1 MEILSRGEKV
11 KASPSRSAPRPG
23 DPSQLVAMNS
33 HPPPRRAVNVG
44 SLLLTPQE
52 NDCLFGYLGRK
63 CATLCSAVVQVY
75 RAERSGGWAKR
86 CCGVACLVK
95 DNPQRSY
102 FIRVFDIK
110 EGKTMFEQ
118 ELYHNFSISS
128 PRPYFITFAGDSC
141 QIGLNFASEEE
152 AKRFRVAVSDLLNR
166 RQRKTGPALP
176 MATVDIK
183 NPEINNLR
191 FHNSHSHHQPYHLN
205 NMLSHSGLVRR
216 DKKSKSKK
224 KKLTK
229 ADIGTP
235 SNFQHI
241 GHVGWDPNTGFD
253 LNNLDPELK
262 NLFDMCGI
270 SEAQLKDRETSK
282 VIYDFIEKKGGVEAV
297 KNELRRQAPP
307 PPPSRSSAPPPP
319 PPPPHSTAPPPPPP
333 PPSRGSRGA
342 PPPPPPSR
350 APVSAPPP
358 PPPSRPG
365 ALGAPPPPPPSRGG
379 HQPPPPPH
387 HHHHQQPPP
396 PPPPP
401 SSSAAPQAPPP
412 PPPVLTQPSPASLAP
427 PPPPPPP
434 PGPPPPPELDGV
446 SGGEDSPHSPN
457 AGGKSA
463 LLEQIRG
470 GTQLKKVEQNN
481 TKAPASST
489 GRDALLDQI
498 RQGIQ
503 LKNVSDHPE
512 SAPQTPA
519 PAAGIVGAL
528 MEVMQKR
535 SKAIHSSDDDEDED
549 EDDDFEDDE
558 EWDD

>member
-1 MEILSRGEKV
+1 
-11 KASPSRSAPRPG
+11 
-23 DPSQLVAMNS
+23 MNS
-33 HPPPRRAVNVG
+33 HPPPRRVANVG

-52 NDCLFGYLGRK
+52 NECLFSYLGRK

-75 RAERSGGWAKR
+75 GTDRSCVWVKR

-102 FIRVFDIK
+102 FVRVFDIK
-110 EGKTMFEQ
+110 EGKVMFEQ
-118 ELYHNFSISS
+118 ELYHNFNMSCSRS
-128 PRPYFITFAGDSC
+128 YFISFAGDSC

-152 AKRFRVAVSDLLNR
+152 AKRFRVAISDLLNR
-166 RQRKTGPALP
+166 RQRKTGPALH

-191 FHNSHSHHQPYHLN
+191 FHNSHSHQQPYHLN
-205 NMLSHSGLVRR
+205 NMLSHSGLSRK
-216 DKKSKSKK
+216 DKKSKGKK

-307 PPPSRSSAPPPP
+307 PPPSRGGPPPPPPPPPHQSSAPPPP
-319 PPPPHSTAPPPPPP
+319 PP
-333 PPSRGSRGA
+333 SRGGRGA

-350 APVSAPPP
+350 APASAPPP

-365 ALGAPPPPPPSRGG
+365 TLGAPPPPPPPSRTS
-379 HQPPPPPH
+379 HQAPPAPPH
-387 HHHHQQPPP
+387 HHHHHHHHHQA

-401 SSSAAPQAPPP
+401 SHASVTPQAPPP
-412 PPPVLTQPSPASLAP
+412 PPPAP
-427 PPPPPPP
+427 PKTHQ
-434 PGPPPPPELDGV
+434 
-446 SGGEDSPHSPN
+446 DSAHSPIP
-457 AGGKSA
+457 AGKSA

-470 GTQLKKVEQNN
+470 GAQLKKVEQNN
-481 TKAPASST
+481 RPTVTNT

-503 LKNVSDHPE
+503 LKTVADTPE
-512 SAPQTPA
+512 SSPSTPA
-519 PAAGIVGAL
+519 PTAGIVGAL

-535 SKAIHSSDDDEDED
+535 SKAIHSSDDEEDDEEDE
-549 EDDDFEDDE
+549 DFEDDD
-558 EWDD
+558 EWED

>member
-1 MEILSRGEKV
+1 MSGHQ
-11 KASPSRSAPRPG
+11 P
-23 DPSQLVAMNS
+23 Q
-33 HPPPRRAVNVG
+33 RRQINVG

-52 NDCLFGYLGRK
+52 NEYLFNHLGRK
-63 CATLCSAVVQVY
+63 CITLSSAVVQVFTAD
-75 RAERSGGWAKR
+75 RNSSWSKR

-95 DNPQRSY
+95 DNPNRSY
-102 FIRVFDIK
+102 FIRVFDIRD
-110 EGKTMFEQ
+110 GKMMFEQ
-118 ELYHNFSISS
+118 ELYNNFSIYF
-128 PRPYFITFAGDSC
+128 PKPYFITFAGDTC
-141 QIGLNFASEEE
+141 QVGLNFASEEE
-152 AKRFRVAVSDLLNR
+152 TKRFHSHVSELLGK
-166 RQRKTGPALP
+166 RQRKTEKRRDPLNGPSLP

-183 NPEINNLR
+183 NPEINSVQR
-191 FHNSHSHHQPYHLN
+191 FHNNSQVNNIVHSSFPK
-205 NMLSHSGLVRR
+205 RE
-216 DKKSKSKK
+216 KKGGKGKRK
-224 KKLTK
+224 RLTK

-270 SEAQLKDRETSK
+270 SEAQLKDKETSK

-307 PPPSRSSAPPPP
+307 PPPSRGGPPPPPPHHSSAPPPP
-319 PPPPHSTAPPPPPP
+319 PPA
-333 PPSRGSRGA
+333 RGRGA

-365 ALGAPPPPPPSRGG
+365 MSAPPPPPPSRGFL
-379 HQPPPPPH
+379 PPPPPPAH
-387 HHHHQQPPP
+387 ASIPVAPPP

-401 SSSAAPQAPPP
+401 SSSTPSSTGGPP
-412 PPPVLTQPSPASLAP
+412 P

-434 PGPPPPPELDGV
+434 PGPPPPAPPPPMEANGGDSSLPSPGV
-446 SGGEDSPHSPN
+446 
-457 AGGKSA
+457 GKSA
-463 LLEQIRG
+463 LLSQIRE
-470 GTQLKKVEQNN
+470 GTQLKKVEQ
-481 TKAPASST
+481 KERPVSST

-503 LKNVSDHPE
+503 LKPRDDNTDSSP
-512 SAPQTPA
+512 STPA
-519 PAAGIVGAL
+519 PSAGIVGAL

-535 SKAIHSSDDDEDED
+535 SKAIHSSDEDDDDEDD
-549 EDDDFEDDE
+549 EDFEDDD

>member
-1 MEILSRGEKV
+1 
-11 KASPSRSAPRPG
+11 
-23 DPSQLVAMNS
+23 MNN
-33 HPPPRRAVNVG
+33 HPQPRRATNAG
-44 SLLLTPQE
+44 SILLTPQE
-52 NDCLFGYLGRK
+52 NECLFGYLGRK

-75 RAERSGGWAKR
+75 DAERSSCWVKR

-118 ELYHNFSISS
+118 EVYHNFCISS
-128 PRPYFITFAGDSC
+128 CRSYFISFTGDTC

-152 AKRFRVAVSDLLNR
+152 AKRFRAAINDLLNR
-166 RQRKTGPALP
+166 RQRKTGPTLHI
-176 MATVDIK
+176 ATVDIK
-183 NPEINNLR
+183 NPEINSVR
-191 FHNSHSHHQPYHLN
+191 FHGQQQPPYHPNNVLIHGLN
-205 NMLSHSGLVRR
+205 RK
-216 DKKSKSKK
+216 DKKTKGKKKK

-241 GHVGWDPNTGFD
+241 GHVGWDPDTGFD

-307 PPPSRSSAPPPP
+307 PPPSRGGPP
-319 PPPPHSTAPPPPPP
+319 PPPPHNSAAPPLPPPPF
-333 PPSRGSRGA
+333 RGGRGA

-350 APVSAPPP
+350 APTSAPP

-365 ALGAPPPPPPSRGG
+365 TLGAPPPPPPPTRGV
-379 HQPPPPPH
+379 HQPAPPPH
-387 HHHHQQPPP
+387 HHQHLHHQPPP
-396 PPPPP
+396 PPPPASP
-401 SSSAAPQAPPP
+401 LLASVTPQAPPP
-412 PPPVLTQPSPASLAP
+412 PPPPLSQQSPVGGCAPAP

-434 PGPPPPPELDGV
+434 PGPPPPAERDC
-446 SGGEDSPHSPN
+446 DAPHSPSP
-457 AGGKSA
+457 GGKSA

-470 GTQLKKVEQNN
+470 GAQLKKVEQIER
-481 TKAPASST
+481 APAA
-489 GRDALLDQI
+489 GVKRDALLDQI
-498 RQGIQ
+498 RQGVQ
-503 LKNVSDHPE
+503 LKTVPDHPE
-512 SAPQTPA
+512 PGLPA
-519 PAAGIVGAL
+519 PGLTAGIVGAL
-528 MEVMQKR
+528 MEVMDKR
-535 SKAIHSSDDDEDED
+535 REAIHSSDEDEDDDEDED
-549 EDDDFEDDE
+549 FDDDE
-558 EWDD
+558 EWED

>member
-1 MEILSRGEKV
+1 
-11 KASPSRSAPRPG
+11 
-23 DPSQLVAMNS
+23 MNS
-33 HPPPRRAVNVG
+33 HHPPRRAVNVG

-75 RAERSGGWAKR
+75 RAERSCSWVKR

-110 EGKTMFEQ
+110 EGKSMFEQ
-118 ELYHNFSISS
+118 ELYHSFSISC

-141 QIGLNFASEEE
+141 QVGLNFASEEE
-152 AKRFRVAVSDLLNR
+152 AKRFRVTVSDLLNR
-166 RQRKTGPALP
+166 RQRKSGECRPALP

-183 NPEINNLR
+183 NPEINNIR
-191 FHNSHSHHQPYHLN
+191 VQNSHSHHQPYHLN

-216 DKKSKSKK
+216 DKKSKK

-307 PPPSRSSAPPPP
+307 PPPSRSGGPPP
-319 PPPPHSTAPPPPPP
+319 PPPPHSTAPPPPF
-333 PPSRGSRGA
+333 RGSRGA

-350 APVSAPPP
+350 APISAPPP

-379 HQPPPPPH
+379 HH
-387 HHHHQQPPP
+387 
-396 PPPPP
+396 
-401 SSSAAPQAPPP
+401 SAP
-412 PPPVLTQPSPASLAP
+412 P

-446 SGGEDSPHSPN
+446 SSGRDSPSP
-457 AGGKSA
+457 GGKSA

-470 GTQLKKVEQNN
+470 GAQLKKVEQNQR
-481 TKAPASST
+481 APASST

-503 LKNVSDHPE
+503 LKTVSDLPE
-512 SAPQTPA
+512 SGPPTPA
-519 PAAGIVGAL
+519 PTAGIVGAL

>member
-1 MEILSRGEKV
+1 MSGL
-11 KASPSRSAPRPG
+11 
-23 DPSQLVAMNS
+23 
-33 HPPPRRAVNVG
+33 HPQRQSNVS

-52 NDCLFGYLGRK
+52 NDYVFSHLGRK
-63 CATLCSAVVQVY
+63 CITLSTAVVQVFI
-75 RAERSGGWAKR
+75 AERNATWTKR

-110 EGKTMFEQ
+110 DGKVLFEQ
-118 ELYHNFSISS
+118 ELYNNIAINPS
-128 PRPYFITFAGDSC
+128 RTYFITFAGDSS
-141 QIGLNFASEEE
+141 QVGLNFANEEE
-152 AKRFRVAVSDLLNR
+152 AKRFRGHLTELLGK
-166 RQRKTGPALP
+166 RQRKSEKRRDPLNGPALP

-183 NPEINNLR
+183 NPEISTGHR
-191 FHNSHSHHQPYHLN
+191 FHSNSQVNNIMHSTFAK
-205 NMLSHSGLVRR
+205 RE
-216 DKKSKSKK
+216 KKGKGKK
-224 KKLTK
+224 KRLTK

-253 LNNLDPELK
+253 LNNLDPDLK

-270 SEAQLKDRETSK
+270 SEAQLKDKETSK

-307 PPPSRSSAPPPP
+307 PPPSRGGPPPPPPHHGSAPPPP
-319 PPPPHSTAPPPPPP
+319 PPA
-333 PPSRGSRGA
+333 RGRGA

-365 ALGAPPPPPPSRGG
+365 MNAPPPPPPNRGYL
-379 HQPPPPPH
+379 PPPPPPAH
-387 HHHHQQPPP
+387 TLGGGPPP

-401 SSSAAPQAPPP
+401 TSSI
-412 PPPVLTQPSPASLAP
+412 PSFGGPP

-434 PGPPPPPELDGV
+434 PGPPQSCDANGIADG
-446 SGGEDSPHSPN
+446 GMPLP
-457 AGGKSA
+457 GGKSA
-463 LLEQIRG
+463 LLSQIREG
-470 GTQLKKVEQNN
+470 AQLKKVEQ
-481 TKAPASST
+481 KERPASNT

-503 LKNVSDHPE
+503 LKPRDETNETNDSPPSSLCPSD
-512 SAPQTPA
+512 
-519 PAAGIVGAL
+519 GIVGAL
-528 MEVMQKR
+528 MDVIRKR
-535 SKAIHSSDDDEDED
+535 GKAIHSSDEDDDDEDE
-549 EDDDFEDDE
+549 EDFEDED

>member
-1 MEILSRGEKV
+1 SELGV
-11 KASPSRSAPRPG
+11 
-23 DPSQLVAMNS
+23 MNS
-33 HPPPRRAVNVG
+33 HHPPRRAVNVG

-75 RAERSGGWAKR
+75 RAERSCSWVKR

-110 EGKTMFEQ
+110 EGKSMFEQ
-118 ELYHNFSISS
+118 ELYHSFSISC

-141 QIGLNFASEEE
+141 QVGLNFASEEE
-152 AKRFRVAVSDLLNR
+152 AKRFRVTVSDLLNR
-166 RQRKTGPALP
+166 RQRKSEKRGDLRNGPALP

-183 NPEINNLR
+183 NPEISNIR
-191 FHNSHSHHQPYHLN
+191 VQNSHSHHQPYHLN

-216 DKKSKSKK
+216 DKKSKK

-297 KNELRRQAPP
+297 KNELRRQGESRHTPP
-307 PPPSRSSAPPPP
+307 PMVLVLLIHLSALSPPTNTYDIKNAPQKPETDLILNLFILSGPNLDLGRTRPLDLTCRKHPLHAWSSLVAANRSC
-319 PPPPHSTAPPPPPP
+319 
-333 PPSRGSRGA
+333 
-342 PPPPPPSR
+342 PPPPSR
-350 APVSAPPP
+350 APVSAPP
-358 PPPSRPG
+358 S
-365 ALGAPPPPPPSRGG
+365 
-379 HQPPPPPH
+379 
-387 HHHHQQPPP
+387 
-396 PPPPP
+396 
-401 SSSAAPQAPPP
+401 
-412 PPPVLTQPSPASLAP
+412 PVLPQPSPASSA
-427 PPPPPPP
+427 
-434 PGPPPPPELDGV
+434 PPELDSVGI
-446 SGGEDSPHSPN
+446 SRDSPSP
-457 AGGKSA
+457 GGKSV

-470 GTQLKKVEQNN
+470 GAQLKKVEQNQR
-481 TKAPASST
+481 APASST

-503 LKNVSDHPE
+503 LKTVSDLPE
-512 SAPQTPA
+512 SGPPTPA
-519 PAAGIVGAL
+519 PTAGIVGAL

-535 SKAIHSSDDDEDED
+535 SKAIHSSVDDDEDED

>member
-1 MEILSRGEKV
+1 
-11 KASPSRSAPRPG
+11 
-23 DPSQLVAMNS
+23 MNS
-33 HPPPRRAVNVG
+33 HPLPRRAANAG
-44 SLLLTPQE
+44 SMLLTPQE

-75 RAERSGGWAKR
+75 AADRSCGWLKK

-118 ELYHNFSISS
+118 ELYHNFSISCS
-128 PRPYFITFAGDSC
+128 RSYFISFVGDTS
-141 QIGLNFASEEE
+141 QMGLNFASEEE
-152 AKRFRVAVSDLLNR
+152 AKRFRVAINDLLSR
-166 RQRKTGPALP
+166 RQRKTDKNGVAKNGPALP

-183 NPEINNLR
+183 NPEINNVRLL
-191 FHNSHSHHQPYHLN
+191 NSHGHQPPYHVN
-205 NMLSHSGLVRR
+205 NMLSHGALTRK
-216 DKKSKSKK
+216 DKKIKVKK

-307 PPPSRSSAPPPP
+307 PPPSRGGPPPPPPPPHNSAPPPP
-319 PPPPHSTAPPPPPP
+319 PPPFRAGRGAPPPPPP
-333 PPSRGSRGA
+333 PPSRA
-342 PPPPPPSR
+342 PS
-350 APVSAPPP
+350 SAPPL

-365 ALGAPPPPPPSRGG
+365 TLGAPPPPPPPTRGG
-379 HQPPPPPH
+379 QQPPPH
-387 HHHHQQPPP
+387 HQPK

-401 SSSAAPQAPPP
+401 SSNSSPQAPPP
-412 PPPVLTQPSPASLAP
+412 PPPPPTYQSPASGGGGGSAPAAPAP

-434 PGPPPPPELDGV
+434 PGPPPAVEPDSVRG
-446 SGGEDSPHSPN
+446 SGDSPHSPV

-470 GTQLKKVEQNN
+470 GAQLKKVEQNHRES
-481 TKAPASST
+481 PPSS

-503 LKNVSDHPE
+503 LKTVSDSPE
-512 SAPQTPA
+512 SGSPTPA
-519 PAAGIVGAL
+519 PTAGIVGAL

-535 SKAIHSSDDDEDED
+535 SKAIHSSDDDEDDDED
-549 EDDDFEDDE
+549 EDFEEDDE
-558 EWDD
+558 WDD

>member
-1 MEILSRGEKV
+1 
-11 KASPSRSAPRPG
+11 
-23 DPSQLVAMNS
+23 MNS
-33 HPPPRRAVNVG
+33 HAQSRRAANVG

-52 NDCLFGYLGRK
+52 NECLFGYLGRK

-75 RAERSGGWAKR
+75 AADRTCSWVKK

-110 EGKTMFEQ
+110 EGRTMFEQ

-128 PRPYFITFAGDSC
+128 ARPYFISFSGDIC
-141 QIGLNFASEEE
+141 QVGLNFASEEE
-152 AKRFRVAVSDLLNR
+152 AKRFRAAVNDLLNR

-183 NPEINNLR
+183 NPEINNVR
-191 FHNSHSHHQPYHLN
+191 FHNSHGHQQPYHLN
-205 NMLSHSGLVRR
+205 NMLSHSALIRR
-216 DKKSKSKK
+216 DKKTKGKK

-307 PPPSRSSAPPPP
+307 PPPSRGGPPP
-319 PPPPHSTAPPPPPP
+319 PPPPHSSAAPPP
-333 PPSRGSRGA
+333 PPSRGGRGA

-365 ALGAPPPPPPSRGG
+365 TLGAPPPPPPPTRGG
-379 HQPPPPPH
+379 HQPPPPPQH
-387 HHHHQQPPP
+387 HHHHQ
-396 PPPPP
+396 PP
-401 SSSAAPQAPPP
+401 SSTVAPQAPPP
-412 PPPVLTQPSPASLAP
+412 PPPPLAQQSPASTVPAPALSAAP

-434 PGPPPPPELDGV
+434 PGPPPPELDG
-446 SGGEDSPHSPN
+446 GGGGDSPHSPSQ
-457 AGGKSA
+457 GGKSA

-470 GTQLKKVEQNN
+470 GTQLKKVEQNHR
-481 TKAPASST
+481 APASST

-503 LKNVSDHPE
+503 LKTVSDHPE
-512 SAPQTPA
+512 SGPATPA
-519 PAAGIVGAL
+519 PTAGIVGAL

-535 SKAIHSSDDDEDED
+535 SKAIHSSDEDEDDDEDED
-549 EDDDFEDDE
+549 FEDDD

>member
-1 MEILSRGEKV
+1 MSG
-11 KASPSRSAPRPG
+11 
-23 DPSQLVAMNS
+23 
-33 HPPPRRAVNVG
+33 HPPQRRATNVG
-44 SLLLTPQE
+44 SILLTPQE
-52 NDCLFGYLGRK
+52 NECLFNYLGRK
-63 CATLCSAVVQVY
+63 CITLCSAVVQVY
-75 RAERSGGWAKR
+75 AADRTSTWVKR

-110 EGKTMFEQ
+110 DGKMMFEQ
-118 ELYHNFSISS
+118 EFYNSFSISCS
-128 PRPYFITFAGDSC
+128 RSYFLSFAGDAC
-141 QIGLNFASEEE
+141 QMGLNFANEEE
-152 AKRFRVAVSDLLNR
+152 AKRFRAAAGELIGR
-166 RQRKTGPALP
+166 RQRKTEKRRDPPNGPALP

-183 NPEINNLR
+183 NPEINNVR
-191 FHNSHSHHQPYHLN
+191 FHNNNIMHS
-205 NMLSHSGLVRR
+205 SFSK
-216 DKKSKSKK
+216 DKKKVKGK
-224 KKLTK
+224 RKRLTK

-270 SEAQLKDRETSK
+270 SEAQLKDKETSK

-307 PPPSRSSAPPPP
+307 PPPSRGGAPPPP
-319 PPPPHSTAPPPPPP
+319 PPHNSGPPPPPP
-333 PPSRGSRGA
+333 PARGRGA

-350 APVSAPPP
+350 APTSAPPP
-358 PPPSRPG
+358 PPPSRSSI
-365 ALGAPPPPPPSRGG
+365 GAPPPPPSAHAGSPAA
-379 HQPPPPPH
+379 PPPPLTRPW
-387 HHHHQQPPP
+387 PAPRP
-396 PPPPP
+396 SPPPPP
-401 SSSAAPQAPPP
+401 SSSPGPP
-412 PPPVLTQPSPASLAP
+412 P

-434 PGPPPPPELDGV
+434 PGPPPPGPPSLDG
-446 SGGEDSPHSPN
+446 GEPLPPTQ
-457 AGGKSA
+457 GKSA

-470 GTQLKKVEQNN
+470 GAQLKKVEQSSR
-481 TKAPASST
+481 PVSST

-503 LKNVSDHPE
+503 LKTVTDGPD
-512 SAPQTPA
+512 SAPPTPA
-519 PAAGIVGAL
+519 PSAGIVGAL

-535 SKAIHSSDDDEDED
+535 SKAIHSSDED
-549 EDDDFEDDE
+549 EDDDDEEDFEDDD

>member
-1 MEILSRGEKV
+1 
-11 KASPSRSAPRPG
+11 
-23 DPSQLVAMNS
+23 MNS
-33 HPPPRRAVNVG
+33 HPPPRRVANIG
-44 SLLLTPQE
+44 SILLTPQE
-52 NDCLFGYLGRK
+52 NECLFGYLGRK

-75 RAERSGGWAKR
+75 VAERNASWGKR
-86 CCGVACLVK
+86 CCGVACLIK

-118 ELYHNFSISS
+118 ELYHSFSISS
-128 PRPYFITFAGDSC
+128 SRSYFISFAGDTC

-152 AKRFRVAVSDLLNR
+152 AKRFRVAINDLLNR
-166 RQRKTGPALP
+166 RQRKTEKRGDPKNGLALP

-183 NPEINNLR
+183 NPEINNVR
-191 FHNSHSHHQPYHLN
+191 FLNSHSHQQPYHLN
-205 NMLSHSGLVRR
+205 NILSHSGLTRK
-216 DKKSKSKK
+216 DKKTKSKK

-307 PPPSRSSAPPPP
+307 PPPSRGGPPPP
-319 PPPPHSTAPPPPPP
+319 PPPPHNSAPPPP
-333 PPSRGSRGA
+333 PPSRGGRGA

-350 APVSAPPP
+350 APASAPPP

-365 ALGAPPPPPPSRGG
+365 TLGAPPPPPPPTRGG

-387 HHHHQQPPP
+387 HHHHHHHHHQPPP
-396 PPPPP
+396 PPPPSLH
-401 SSSAAPQAPPP
+401 SSIAPQAPPP
-412 PPPVLTQPSPASLAP
+412 PPPPLAQPSPVGSGVGSVAAPPP

-446 SGGEDSPHSPN
+446 GGGGDSPHSPSP
-457 AGGKSA
+457 GGKSA
-463 LLEQIRG
+463 LLDQIRG
-470 GTQLKKVEQNN
+470 GTQLKKVDPNP
-481 TKAPASST
+481 KVPATNT

-498 RQGIQ
+498 RQGFQ
-503 LKNVSDHPE
+503 LKTVPDHPE
-512 SAPQTPA
+512 SSPPSSAPT
-519 PAAGIVGAL
+519 AGIVGAL

-535 SKAIHSSDDDEDED
+535 SKAIHSSDEDEDDDEDE
-549 EDDDFEDDE
+549 DFEDDE

>member
-1 MEILSRGEKV
+1 
-11 KASPSRSAPRPG
+11 
-23 DPSQLVAMNS
+23 MNS
-33 HPPPRRAVNVG
+33 HPLPRRVPNVG

-75 RAERSGGWAKR
+75 AADRSCGWLKK

-102 FIRVFDIK
+102 FIRVLDIK
-110 EGKTMFEQ
+110 EGRTMFEQ
-118 ELYHNFSISS
+118 ELYHNFAISCARS
-128 PRPYFITFAGDSC
+128 YFISFVGDSN
-141 QIGLNFASEEE
+141 QVGLNFASEEE
-152 AKRFRVAVSDLLNR
+152 AKRFRVSVNELLNR
-166 RQRKTGPALP
+166 RQRKTEKNGVSKNGPTLH

-183 NPEINNLR
+183 NPEINNVRLL
-191 FHNSHSHHQPYHLN
+191 NSLGSQYHVVN
-205 NMLSHSGLVRR
+205 NVLAQRR
-216 DKKSKSKK
+216 DKKNKIKK

-307 PPPSRSSAPPPP
+307 PPPPSRGGPPPP
-319 PPPPHSTAPPPPPP
+319 PPPPHSSGPPP
-333 PPSRGSRGA
+333 PPSRGGRGA

-350 APVSAPPP
+350 APSSAPPP
-358 PPPSRPG
+358 PPPTRPG
-365 ALGAPPPPPPSRGG
+365 TLGAPPPPPTRGG
-379 HQPPPPPH
+379 LPHHPPPSNSSP
-387 HHHHQQPPP
+387 QGTPPP

-401 SSSAAPQAPPP
+401 AQASSAGRGSSAPP
-412 PPPVLTQPSPASLAP
+412 AP

-434 PGPPPPPELDGV
+434 PGPPPPPELDDVRGNAAR
-446 SGGEDSPHSPN
+446 SPLPV
-457 AGGKSA
+457 GKSA

-470 GTQLKKVEQNN
+470 GAQLKKVEQNHREP
-481 TKAPASST
+481 PAGGSG

-503 LKNVSDHPE
+503 LKTVSDHQE
-512 SAPQTPA
+512 SGPPA

-535 SKAIHSSDDDEDED
+535 SKAIHSSDDEDDDDEDED
-549 EDDDFEDDE
+549 FEEDDE
-558 EWDD
+558 WDD